1 MKKVI
6 TYTATI
12 YCGLRDG
19 YGEEINSS
27 YPDVINDYINN
38 RSGGL
43 CVTCTSTTFY
53 YNGGQEPGIIV
64 GIINYPRYP
73 FSDEKIRRLAF
84 ELAEKLMIKCKQYRV
99 SIVFPEETILLE
111 NKEKIEQDGT
121 IEKWKEW
128 NKLSKSIKNRT

>member
-1 MKKVI
+1 MKKII

-27 YPDVINDYINN
+27 YPDAINDYINN

-43 CVTCTSTTFY
+43 CVTCTPTTFY

-73 FSDEKIRRLAF
+73 FSDEKIRRLAL
-84 ELAEKLMIKCKQYRV
+84 ELAEELMIKCKQYRV

-128 NKLSKSIKNRT
+128 NKLSKSIKNRA